1 MQPLLLQRIQF
12 ENDESAFRQFYTD
25 HVFRL
30 FQFAF
35 AFVQNRETAEEIVN
49 DVFLKLWQGRSR
61 IDQIENI
68 SVYLYVAVRNT
79 STNYL
84 RQVKGRAL
92 AEIGEQAV
100 HHFYLSPDPEQL
112 LVTDELRKRIA
123 NAIDGLPPRCK
134 LIFKLVKEDGLS
146 AAEVATVLDVSY
158 KTVTTQLTI
167 ALKKLEEALRP
178 SLPKNFSVSFKK
190 NGE

>member
-1 MQPLLLQRIQF
+1 MSSALLYRIQF
-12 ENDESAFRQFYTD
+12 ENDETAFRQFYTE
-25 HVFRL
+25 HVFKL

-35 AFVQNRETAEEIVN
+35 TFIQSREQAEEIVN
-49 DVFLKLWQGRSR
+49 DVFLKLWQNRSKLNS
-61 IDQIENI
+61 IDNI
-68 SVYLYVAVRNT
+68 QVYLYVAVRNT
-79 STNYL
+79 AANYL
-84 RQVKGRAL
+84 RKVKGVTIDL
-92 AEIGEQAV
+92 ENQVV

-112 LVTDELRKRIA
+112 LVTDELRRKIEA
-123 NAIDGLPPRCK
+123 SIDGLPGRCK

-146 AAEVATVLDVSY
+146 AAEVASILDISY

-190 NGE
+190 NAE

>member
-1 MQPLLLQRIQF
+1 MESSQLRRIQF
-12 ENDESAFRQFYTD
+12 DNDETAFREFYTGN
-25 HVFRL
+25 VFRL

-35 AFVQNRETAEEIVN
+35 TFVQNREQAEEIVN
-49 DVFLKLWQGRSR
+49 DVFLKFWQNRSR
-61 IDQIENI
+61 IDQIDNVA
-68 SVYLYVAVRNT
+68 VYLYVAVKNT
-79 STNYL
+79 AANYL
-84 RQVKGRAL
+84 RKVKGVVDL
-92 AEIGEQAV
+92 ENQAA

-112 LVTDELRKRIA
+112 LVTDELRKKIA
-123 NAIDGLPPRCK
+123 ASIDGLPPRCK

-146 AAEVATVLDVSY
+146 ASEVASILDISY

-190 NGE
+190 NAE